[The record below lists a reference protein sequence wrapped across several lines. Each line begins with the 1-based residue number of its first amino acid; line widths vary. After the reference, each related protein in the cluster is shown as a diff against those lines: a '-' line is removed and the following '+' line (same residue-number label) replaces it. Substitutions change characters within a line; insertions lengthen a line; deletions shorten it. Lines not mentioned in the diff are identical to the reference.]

1 MSSEKLQPVDCAQ
14 VSNHSRQHQASHSP
28 EPSAAGQLKSGPIR
42 CNSVLDVG
50 EVSLPTEGGWPTERL
65 QELKMLL
72 QKYWGYSEFRP
83 FQIESISACLA
94 HRDSLTILPT
104 GAGKSICFQLPALAM
119 EGTALVVSP
128 LIALMKDQVDAL
140 QRKGIAAA
148 FVNSSLTSRER
159 DKVIAQM
166 SEGKLKLLYIAP
178 ERLMLESTLR
188 YLSQQKISFI
198 AIDEAHCISGW
209 GHDFRPDYRKLGE
222 LRLRLKDLPIHCF
235 TATASP
241 RVREDIVVQL
251 KLRDVQKLVADMDR
265 PNLLYR
271 MIPAIHRIDQ
281 ICQII
286 DHYPKQSGIV
296 FCLSRKDTERFAAD
310 LRHRG
315 YNAAAYHA
323 GFDMQ
328 ERRRVQE
335 RFLSGQIDVI
345 VATIA
350 FGMGIDKSDIRYVIH
365 NSLPQSVEHYV
376 QEIGRAGRDGLP
388 SECVILYRSADR
400 SKRISL
406 ADSET
411 RERADLVRNEI
422 HHMANFAAGR
432 GCRRKTLLATMGQS
446 FKYSNCGACDNCLKH
461 VPELQESE
469 SVILSLLSFVKE
481 RGENY
486 GSKYIRGVARNAASP
501 LQTDKAYSSPALQEN
516 GDLSRFSDIELE
528 DYIEQILSL
537 GLLASSGSYGI
548 LKLTPS
554 GRKTLR
560 DGKCHLRLLNRFSK
574 PSPIQLGNWRPA
586 EDCDKDLFQIC
597 LKKLACPIPSVQ
609 SLPKS
614 FAWHLASYRPTAPHT
629 LRDWLK
635 EHQVDHSW
643 NLVEDSDMADHSNL
657 ESVDSD
663 NWLQRICSWMQD
675 YCHKNALSTNQNRWA
690 EFLTSLPHENEVA
703 DQMKRL
709 RLNSAAVRNFPFF
722 DAAKSISEIHFITG
736 LSESTISVH
745 LCNYIEARNLSDC
758 STWVP
763 HPAIAAIE
771 AAITLTGNERLRPI
785 FEHLE
790 SKYSYNEIRI
800 VSACYNEKQRS
811 KSLLSV
817 AE

>member
-1 MSSEKLQPVDCAQ
+1 MSSEKRQLVDCGQ
-14 VSNHSRQHQASHSP
+14 VSNDSRRDQESHSP
-28 EPSAAGQLKSGPIR
+28 EPAAVGELSNRLVCCSID
-42 CNSVLDVG
+42 LDGG
-50 EVSLPTEGGWPTERL
+50 EVSLPTEGEWLTERL
-65 QELKMLL
+65 QELKKLL

-83 FQIESISACLA
+83 FQIESISACLS

-148 FVNSSLTSRER
+148 FVNSSLTTRER

-188 YLSQQKISFI
+188 YLSNQKISFI

-222 LRLRLKDLPIHCF
+222 LKSRLKDLPIHCF
-235 TATASP
+235 SATAGP
-241 RVREDIVVQL
+241 RVREDIVGQL
-251 KLRDVQKLVADMDR
+251 KLRDVRKSVADMDR

-271 MIPAIHRIDQ
+271 MIPAINRIDQ

-310 LRHRG
+310 LRYRG

-335 RFLSGQIDVI
+335 RFLKGQIDVI

-350 FGMGIDKSDIRYVIH
+350 FGMGIDKPDIRYVIH
-365 NSLPQSVEHYV
+365 NSLPQSVEHYL
-376 QEIGRAGRDGLP
+376 QEMGRAGRDGLP

-400 SKRISL
+400 LKRIGL
-406 ADSET
+406 AESEA
-411 RERADLVRNEI
+411 RERGELVRSEI
-422 HHMANFAAGR
+422 HQMANFAAGK
-432 GCRRKTLLATMGQS
+432 GCRRKALLATMGQD
-446 FKYSNCGACDNCLKH
+446 FEFANCGACDNCLKH

-469 SVILSLLSFVKE
+469 MVILSLLRIVQE
-481 RGENY
+481 TGENY
-486 GSKYIRGVARNAASP
+486 GSKYVRNIARSVSSSP
-501 LQTDKAYSSPALQEN
+501 KPDKANNSLHLQ
-516 GDLSRFSDIELE
+516 GKGSLSRFSDIELE
-528 DYIEQILSL
+528 DHIEQILSL
-537 GLLASSGSYGI
+537 GLLAYGGSYGI
-548 LKLTPS
+548 LNLTTS
-554 GRKTLR
+554 GRKILR
-560 DGKCHLRLLNRFSK
+560 AGKCNLKLLDRFSK
-574 PSPIQLGNWRPA
+574 PNPLQLGNWRPA
-586 EDCDKDLFQIC
+586 ADCDKNLFQIC
-597 LKKLACPIPSVQ
+597 IKKLTSPIPSEQ
-609 SLPKS
+609 YLPKA
-614 FAWHLASYRPTAPHT
+614 FAWHLASQRPTNPEW

-635 EHQVDHSW
+635 EHQVDTSCAH
-643 NLVEDSDMADHSNL
+643 VEGGYTSDQ
-657 ESVDSD
+657 D
-663 NWLQRICSWMQD
+663 NTKIGNIQEWLQRICIWMEE
-675 YCHKNALSTNQNRWA
+675 YCHKNGLSTNLNRWA
-690 EFLTSLPHENEVA
+690 EFLTSLPQENEVA
-703 DQMKRL
+703 DQMNRL

-722 DAAKSISEIHFITG
+722 DEAKSISEIHLITG
-736 LSESTISVH
+736 LSESTVCVH
-745 LCNYIEARNLSDC
+745 LCNYIEARNLIDC
-758 STWVP
+758 STWIQRP
-763 HPAIAAIE
+763 KIEAIE
-771 AAITLTGNERLRPI
+771 AAIKLTGNERLRPI
-785 FEHLE
+785 FEHLGGR
-790 SKYSYNEIRI
+790 YSYNDIRI

-817 AE
+817 VE